1 MYVCMFVGVCAHS
14 MLVMYIGMRLRMY
27 VYKRLVCCACGVY
40 ILRDE
45 REEVATGKIVSN
57 NNTCKRTKA

>member
-1 MYVCMFVGVCAHS
+1 MFVGVCAHS

-27 VYKRLVCCACGVY
+27 VYKRLVCCACMY
-40 ILRDE
+40 IVGDE